1 MKFGFIFGAASDT
14 GQLRDIN
21 QDSYLTAPG
30 LAIVADGMG
39 GHSGGEIAS
48 AIAVQTMQSL
58 LADRAAEHRSLQ
70 SLTEAVRIANRE
82 ILTEAAT
89 DGTLQGMGTTVCALS
104 AIDSASGLRLGLIN
118 VGDSRAYRFYD
129 GELEQIT
136 EDHSLVEVLVR
147 QGRLTPEEA
156 QVHPQRNIVTR
167 ALGVG
172 DQVEVDRFEVAA
184 QLGTRYLLCSDGLF
198 NEISD
203 DQIATILA
211 AVTDPDEATR
221 TLVNAANDHGGR
233 DNITAV
239 IVDVVSSDE
248 AEAAWAKS
256 SDGAAIGTASPSRDS
271 DRPASGADD
280 GRRWWQRR

>member
-1 MKFGFIFGAASDT
+1 MNFGFIFGAASHT

-21 QDSYLTAPG
+21 QDSFLTAPG

-48 AIAVQTMQSL
+48 AIAVQTMRSL
-58 LADRAAEHRSLQ
+58 LADRAVEHRSLQ

-104 AIDSASGLRLGLIN
+104 IIDSAAGLRLGLIN

-147 QGRLTPEEA
+147 QGRLTAEEA

-184 QLGTRYLLCSDGLF
+184 QMGTRYLLCSDGLF
-198 NEISD
+198 NEITD

-211 AVTDPDEATR
+211 AVTDPEEATR

-239 IVDVVSSDE
+239 IIDIVSREDADASWAAA
-248 AEAAWAKS
+248 AEH
-256 SDGAAIGTASPSRDS
+256 GAPGTASDNL
-271 DRPASGADD
+271 DRSATGGDDD

>member
-1 MKFGFIFGAASDT
+1 MNFGFIFGAASHT
-14 GQLRDIN
+14 GQLREIN
-21 QDSYLTAPG
+21 QDSFLTASG

-48 AIAVQTMQSL
+48 AIAVQTMRSL
-58 LADRAAEHRSLQ
+58 LADRAVEHRSLQ

-104 AIDSASGLRLGLIN
+104 IIDTAAGLRLGLIN

-129 GELEQIT
+129 GDLEQIT

-198 NEISD
+198 NEITD

-211 AVTDPDEATR
+211 GVTDPDEATR

-239 IVDVVSSDE
+239 IVDVVSSED
-248 AEAAWAKS
+248 ADVWR
-256 SDGAAIGTASPSRDS
+256 ASTGGEDADADANPENF
-271 DRPASGADD
+271 DRPATGGDD

>member
-1 MKFGFIFGAASDT
+1 MNFGFIFGAASHT
-14 GQLRDIN
+14 GQLREIN
-21 QDSYLTAPG
+21 QDSFLTASG

-48 AIAVQTMQSL
+48 AIAVQTMRSL
-58 LADRAAEHRSLQ
+58 LADRAVEHRSLQ

-104 AIDSASGLRLGLIN
+104 IIDTAAGLRLGLIN

-129 GELEQIT
+129 GDLEQIT

-198 NEISD
+198 NEITD

-211 AVTDPDEATR
+211 GVTDPDEATR

-239 IVDVVSSDE
+239 IVDVVSSED
-248 AEAAWAKS
+248 ADVWR
-256 SDGAAIGTASPSRDS
+256 ASTGGEDADADATPENF
-271 DRPASGADD
+271 DRPATGGDD

>member
-1 MKFGFIFGAASDT
+1 MNFGFIFGAASDT

-21 QDSYLTAPG
+21 QDSYLTARG

-48 AIAVQTMQSL
+48 ALAVQTMQSL
-58 LADRAAEHRSLQ
+58 LADRAVEHRSLQ

-82 ILTEAAT
+82 ILTKAAT
-89 DGTLQGMGTTVCALS
+89 DSALQGMGTTVCALS
-104 AIDSASGLRLGLIN
+104 IIDSAAGLQLGLIN

-129 GELEQIT
+129 GDLEQIT

-184 QLGTRYLLCSDGLF
+184 QHGTRYLLCSDGLF

-203 DQIATILA
+203 EQITTILA
-211 AVTDPDEATR
+211 AVTDPNEATQ
-221 TLVNAANDHGGR
+221 TLVNLANDHGGR

-239 IVDVVSSDE
+239 IVDVVASAEADAARE
-248 AEAAWAKS
+248 QAAEAAPIGSTS
-256 SDGAAIGTASPSRDS
+256 SDGF
-271 DRPASGADD
+271 DRPGVGGDDD